1 MYLSRGRLTDI
12 FVLLTLKIFPTRTN
26 GVGPK
31 KHEPKEYNSCYSNKV
46 LHIYLVRTEHILT
59 LRPGR
64 IEDADKVGRIIFE
77 AFSTIAE
84 KHSFPSDFPSVNI
97 GISVA
102 SSFLSDS
109 RFYSVV
115 AEDMTSG
122 EDKSVIVGSNFLD
135 ERSNMV
141 AGVGPL
147 TIDPKYQNK
156 GTGRQ
161 LMINVIQRAQNKN
174 IQAIRLLQASY
185 HNRSLALYASLGFEA
200 REPISN
206 MQGKPIREVIP
217 GRCVRTAAQSDVES
231 CNAICRAVHGH
242 DRSGELEDSIKQGNA
257 KVVLHGDKIT
267 GYTTGLAYFNHSVGL
282 TNDDL
287 KALICSESGDDSYG
301 GPGILIPTR
310 NTHLFHWCLDKGL
323 RLVQQ
328 LILMTMGLYNEP
340 TGSYMPSILY

>member
-1 MYLSRGRLTDI
+1 M
-12 FVLLTLKIFPTRTN
+12 
-26 GVGPK
+26 
-31 KHEPKEYNSCYSNKV
+31 
-46 LHIYLVRTEHILT
+46 HIYLVQTEHTLT

-64 IEDADKVGRIIFE
+64 IEDADNVGRIIFE
-77 AFSTIAE
+77 AFSAIAQ
-84 KHSFPSDFPSVNI
+84 KHGFPSDFPSVDVAR
-97 GISVA
+97 GAA
-102 SSFLSDS
+102 SSFLSDP

-115 AEDMTSG
+115 AEDMTSSDG
-122 EDKSVIVGSNFLD
+122 EDKSVIVGSNFSD
-135 ERSNMV
+135 ERSNIV

-161 LMINVIQRAQNKN
+161 LMINVIERAQNKN
-174 IQAIRLLQASY
+174 FQAIRLLQASY
-185 HNRSLALYASLGFEA
+185 HNRSLALYANLGFEA

-217 GRCVRTAAQSDVES
+217 GRSIRIATGSDVDS
-231 CNAICRAVHGH
+231 CNAICKAIHGH
-242 DRSGELEDSIKQGNA
+242 DRNGELRDSIKQGGA

-287 KALICSESGDDSYG
+287 KALISSATDDDDSYG

-310 NTHLFHWCLDKGL
+310 NTALFSWCLDKGL

-328 LILMTMGLYNEP
+328 LILMTIGLYNEP
-340 TGSYMPSILY
+340 SGSYMPSILY

>member
-1 MYLSRGRLTDI
+1 MVQIDH
-12 FVLLTLKIFPTRTN
+12 TLR
-26 GVGPK
+26 
-31 KHEPKEYNSCYSNKV
+31 
-46 LHIYLVRTEHILT
+46 

-64 IEDADKVGRIIFE
+64 IEDAYAVGRIIFE
-77 AFSTIAE
+77 AFSAIAE
-84 KHSFPSDFPSVNI
+84 KHDFLPDFPSVDV
-97 GISVA
+97 GRAVA
-102 SSFLSDS
+102 SSFLSDP

-115 AEDMTSG
+115 AEDNIG
-122 EDKSVIVGSNFLD
+122 DNKGVVVGSNFLD
-135 ERSNMV
+135 ERSNIV
-141 AGVGPL
+141 VGIGPL

-156 GTGRQ
+156 GVGRQ
-161 LMINVIQRAQNKN
+161 LMINVMERAKNKN
-174 IQAIRLLQASY
+174 IPAIRLLQASY
-185 HNRSLALYASLGFEA
+185 HNRSLALYTSLGFEV

-217 GRCVRTAAQSDVES
+217 GRSVRAATESDVDS
-231 CNAICRAVHGH
+231 CNAICKAVHGH
-242 DRSGELEDSIKQGNA
+242 DRNGELRDSIKQGSA

-287 KALICSESGDDSYG
+287 KALIRSANDDDDRYG

-310 NTHLFHWCLDKGL
+310 NTQLFRWCLDRGL

-328 LILMTMGLYNEP
+328 LILMTIGMYNEP